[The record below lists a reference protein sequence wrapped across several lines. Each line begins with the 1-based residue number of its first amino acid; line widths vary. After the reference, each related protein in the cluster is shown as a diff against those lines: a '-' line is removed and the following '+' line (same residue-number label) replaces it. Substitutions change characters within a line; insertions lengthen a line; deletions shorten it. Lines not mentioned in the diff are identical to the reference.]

1 MDTGLIFSVLGALVS
16 VGGIFI
22 AIGVMK
28 GKLSHAVDENAEQS
42 KRIETLATK
51 NELAQAINRSDEM
64 LRIMRKRAEEDRVSG
79 EGRYKELYGII
90 NVHGERISALETS
103 HNAVMK
109 TLDEL
114 KLTVNNGFR
123 ELREDLKDFRKH
135 S

>member
-16 VGGIFI
+16 VGGVFI

-64 LRIMRKRAEEDRVSG
+64 LRIMQKRAEEDRVSG

-123 ELREDLKDFRKH
+123 EVREDLKELRKQG
-135 S
+135 